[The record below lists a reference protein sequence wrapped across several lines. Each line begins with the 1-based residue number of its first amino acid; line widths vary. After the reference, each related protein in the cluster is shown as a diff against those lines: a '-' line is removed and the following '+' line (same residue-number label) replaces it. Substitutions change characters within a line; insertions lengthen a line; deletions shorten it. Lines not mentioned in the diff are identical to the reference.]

1 MHTTSA
7 ASAGALARN
16 AAGAARHKASPATA
30 RPRWPDRA
38 LPARASGGV
47 RLALSAFQ
55 HDASRRHQARWVVAR
70 NTEESKE
77 AEKSEEAEAS
87 SGEPVSE
94 QEETD
99 STSGGH
105 TESSDSDAEPEVT
118 GYAALVASLRSALDE
133 GRTDDLG
140 PGLAAVEEEFLGMTE
155 QVNEAKAMAKSQE
168 AIALAAK
175 EQYLRSTADFDNFR
189 KRSAAEKNAL
199 RDSVRGDVVK
209 EFLPLV
215 DNFELAGKQ
224 LKLETEGE
232 QRVDSAY
239 QALYRQMVDIFKALG
254 VRPVDTVGTQ
264 FNPEVHEAIMQEP
277 SDEVED
283 GAVLEEFRRGFV
295 IGEKLLRP
303 AMVKVAINEGSTP
316 TASADAP
323 AEEEAVDV
331 EAEEPAAETESKST
345 ETKKEA

>member
-1 MHTTSA
+1 MLCCCLYSA
-7 ASAGALARN
+7 AAGFCHR
-16 AAGAARHKASPATA
+16 
-30 RPRWPDRA
+30 
-38 LPARASGGV
+38 
-47 RLALSAFQ
+47 
-55 HDASRRHQARWVVAR
+55 
-70 NTEESKE
+70 
-77 AEKSEEAEAS
+77 
-87 SGEPVSE
+87 
-94 QEETD
+94 
-99 STSGGH
+99 GH